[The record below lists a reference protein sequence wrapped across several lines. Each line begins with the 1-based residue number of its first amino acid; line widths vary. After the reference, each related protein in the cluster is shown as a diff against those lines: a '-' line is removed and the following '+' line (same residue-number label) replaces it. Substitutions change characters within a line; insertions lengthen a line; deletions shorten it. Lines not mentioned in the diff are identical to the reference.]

1 MLRPGLPSKE
11 KVMLELLGRYWWV
24 VLIRGLLA
32 ILFGVAAFV
41 WPGITLLSLV
51 LLFGAFALVDG
62 AFAVVA
68 AISGRKH
75 SGDWGLLLLAGLLG
89 IAIGILTYHNPA
101 ITALALVLYIA
112 AWALVRGIF
121 EIVTA
126 IRLREQIEGEW
137 LLALGGVVSI
147 AFALLLLWAPGAG
160 ALALL
165 WMIAAWAILFGSVLV
180 VLAFRLRA
188 RHHTH
193 HIGGMPTPRP
203 A

>member
-1 MLRPGLPSKE
+1 MLRSGGESKE
-11 KVMLELLGRYWWV
+11 NEMFELLGRYWWV

-32 ILFGVAAFV
+32 ILFGVAAFT
-41 WPGITLLSLV
+41 WPHLTLLTLV

-68 AISGRKH
+68 AISSRKQ
-75 SGDWGLLLLAGLLG
+75 SSDWGLLLLAGLLG
-89 IAIGILTYHNPA
+89 IAIGVLTYHNPA

-112 AWALVRGIF
+112 AWALVRGVVD
-121 EIVTA
+121 IVAA
-126 IRLREQIEGEW
+126 IRLRAEIEGEW
-137 LLALGGVVSI
+137 LMALGGVASI
-147 AFALLLLWAPGAG
+147 AFALLVLWAPGAG
-160 ALALL
+160 ALAML
-165 WMIAAWAILFGSVLV
+165 WMIGAWAIFFGTVLV

-193 HIGGMPTPRP
+193 HIGGMATPRP

>member
-1 MLRPGLPSKE
+1 
-11 KVMLELLGRYWWV
+11 MLELLGRYWWV
-24 VLIRGLLA
+24 VLIRGVLA

-41 WPGITLLSLV
+41 WPGITLLTLV

-62 AFAVVA
+62 AFEVAA

-75 SGDWGLLLLAGLLG
+75 SGDWWLWLLGGLLG
-89 IAIGILTYHNPA
+89 IAIGIMTYHSPA
-101 ITALALVLYIA
+101 LTAFALVLYIA

-121 EIVTA
+121 EIITA
-126 IRLREQIEGEW
+126 IRLREEIEGEW
-137 LLALGGVVSI
+137 LLALSGVASI
-147 AFALLLLWAPGAG
+147 AFALFVLWSPGAG

-165 WMIAAWAILFGSVLV
+165 WIIAVWAIILGTALV
-180 VLAFRLRA
+180 VLAFRLRS
-188 RHHTH
+188 HHHAH

>member
-1 MLRPGLPSKE
+1 
-11 KVMLELLGRYWWV
+11 MLELLGRYWWV
-24 VLIRGLLA
+24 VLIRGVLA

-41 WPGITLLSLV
+41 WPGITLLTLV

-62 AFAVVA
+62 VFEVVA

-75 SGDWGLLLLAGLLG
+75 SGDWWLWLLGGLLG
-89 IAIGILTYHNPA
+89 IAIGIMTYHNPA
-101 ITALALVLYIA
+101 LTAFALVLYIA
-112 AWALVRGIF
+112 AWALVRGVF

-126 IRLREQIEGEW
+126 IRLREEIEGEW
-137 LLALGGVVSI
+137 LLVLSGVVSI
-147 AFALLLLWAPGAG
+147 AFGLFVLWSPGAG

-165 WMIAAWAILFGSVLV
+165 WMIAAWAIILGTTLV

-188 RHHTH
+188 RHHAH